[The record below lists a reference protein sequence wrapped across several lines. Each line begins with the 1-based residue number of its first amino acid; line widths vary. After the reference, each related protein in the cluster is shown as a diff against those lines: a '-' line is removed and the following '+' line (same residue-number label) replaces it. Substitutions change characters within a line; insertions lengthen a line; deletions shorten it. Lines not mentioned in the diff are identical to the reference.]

1 MLLLNFAASYVTK
14 NGARNDKLFVIV
26 IKKMELTVLDE
37 IDLHGKVKEEEKKKK
52 KKDHP
57 SNPSITYCVV
67 NHESRSLSVL
77 YAG

>member
-1 MLLLNFAASYVTK
+1 
-14 NGARNDKLFVIV
+14 
-26 IKKMELTVLDE
+26 MELTVLDE
-37 IDLHGKVKEEEKKKK
+37 IDLHGKVKEKEKKK

>member
-1 MLLLNFAASYVTK
+1 
-14 NGARNDKLFVIV
+14 
-26 IKKMELTVLDE
+26 MELTVLDE
-37 IDLHGKVKEEEKKKK
+37 IDLHGKVKEKEKKKK